1 MNKHTPAPWKAAYA
15 IAEDGI
21 ARVIWTVTDPVTGHR
36 EMVAMIPE
44 GNDNH
49 WDADARLIASA
60 PELLEAL
67 IALLNVESAALHG
80 ARTSAANDGLDVPYH
95 FAAARAAIA
104 KATGDAQ

>member
-15 IAEDGI
+15 FAEDGI
-21 ARVIWTVTDPVTGHR
+21 ARFIWTATDPVTGHR

-60 PELLEAL
+60 PDLLETLREL
-67 IALLNVESAALHG
+67 IVQIYE
-80 ARTSAANDGLDVPYH
+80 DVPDDIVSDH
-95 FAAARAAIA
+95 FRDALVAAEAAIY